1 MSYQQIVLNND
12 ILPIKTYIDDILKI
26 DCCLVPRVLVKR
38 NGNFGGLCLNA
49 FKTNKETA
57 SPLLIIW
64 TEERK
69 YIYDE
74 VNIYNNNIE
83 FNTEVK
89 RTKTKFINDSNI
101 IRLLEEMVIECKNT
115 LRKTK

>member
-1 MSYQQIVLNND
+1 MSNTISQKNGYKETKIND
-12 ILPIKTYIDDILKI
+12 I
-26 DCCLVPRVLVKR
+26 
-38 NGNFGGLCLNA
+38 
-49 FKTNKETA
+49 
-57 SPLLIIW
+57 S
-64 TEERK
+64 EERK

>member
-1 MSYQQIVLNND
+1 MSYQQIVLNTD
-12 ILPIKTYIDDILKI
+12 ILPIKKYIDDMLKI
-26 DCCLVPRVLVKR
+26 DCCLVPYVLLKK
-38 NGNFGGLCLNA
+38 NGNFHDFSFRG
-49 FKTNKETA
+49 FIKQKETNTH
-57 SPLLIIW
+57 LISINP
-64 TEERK
+64 TERK

-101 IRLLEEMVIECKNT
+101 LRLLEEMVIECKNT